1 MNQIAPDRSLDQ
13 TRLPSISKIPNRGS
27 VDQSVVV
34 KTQPKKKVAGAG
46 APPNPPKPPKGPT
59 GGGGKDKDKD
69 KWDKYLSK
77 GTKDS
82 KNKQFPP
89 LGKGKY

>member
-1 MNQIAPDRSLDQ
+1 MNQIAPDRSLDK

-27 VDQSVVV
+27 VDESVVV
-34 KTQPKKKVAGAG
+34 KTQPKKKVAAAG
-46 APPNPPKPPKGPT
+46 APPSNPPRPPKGPT
-59 GGGGKDKDKD
+59 GGGGKDKDK
-69 KWDKYLSK
+69 WDNYLSK

-89 LGKGKY
+89 SGKGKY